1 MPQFPRVDYYSAT
14 VNIIYMSYFIEFRT
28 SHKFSVS
35 SM

>member
-1 MPQFPRVDYYSAT
+1 
-14 VNIIYMSYFIEFRT
+14 MSYFIEFRT